1 MDMYEIFKA
10 EYGKNRV
17 IYSGS
22 FTDKRP
28 NSGTSLTHAYKSALF
43 MASLSLTYN
52 LKKLPS

>member
-1 MDMYEIFKA
+1 MYEIFKA

-52 LKKLPS
+52 LKQLPS